1 MREVEKLIFE
11 LDDRGCVIDRMI
23 ISDTRC
29 KDFHDSLKM
38 ISRILYDSMVSGFF
52 RNIFRAIP
60 ELKCARMAKMQADT
74 GGQMSMS
81 DGEGGTPTMSKEEYA
96 NAYFG
101 DRVSRLASW

>member
-1 MREVEKLIFE
+1 
-11 LDDRGCVIDRMI
+11 
-23 ISDTRC
+23 
-29 KDFHDSLKM
+29 
-38 ISRILYDSMVSGFF
+38 
-52 RNIFRAIP
+52 
-60 ELKCARMAKMQADT
+60 MQADT